1 MSEICCVISCW
12 CVGYCSC
19 RAAWFYCLLLDVV
32 IHIVVLTVLVHCALS
47 LVSIMAAVVAKPS
60 SQRLQSASVATGC
73 CYSGSLRLRPL
84 KKHYIIL
91 HQIVLLL
98 RCEAIFVGKR
108 DVKPRAMCRSLGT
121 RATCFDIPWTIGNP
135 FVTKGRKDG
144 PSICAIFTLK
154 H

>member
-1 MSEICCVISCW
+1 MRAHGFENCEMCCVISCW
-12 CVGYCSC
+12 CNGCCSC

-121 RATCFDIPWTIGNP
+121 RATCNNCINDRNN
-135 FVTKGRKDG
+135 K
-144 PSICAIFTLK
+144 
-154 H
+154 